1 MNRHKYTLLFLLLL
15 SAIGLRAQF
24 YLNGDAFQRNDTCYQ
39 LTYDVNNSGG
49 SIWNPDKVNLNE
61 SFDVVLEVMLGCK
74 DADGAD
80 GMVFGFQP
88 VSTSIGALGG
98 SIGFGGVMPSLGV
111 EIDTWQNTTLGDP
124 TFDHL
129 AIIKNGVLSHSGP
142 TNLAGPVQAKNGQSN
157 IEDCRMHD
165 LRVNWDAIAKKL
177 EVWFDCEL
185 RLTYTGDIVHEIFLG
200 NPEVFWGFTSAT
212 GGFNNI
218 HQVCIRYT
226 TFLDQ
231 LQDVV
236 VCPGGQLQLHVPGGI
251 RYQWD
256 PPDGL
261 SDPASPSPIVR
272 PRETT
277 TYEVT
282 VWDSCNRPFTDD
294 LTVTVAGDSVFFD
307 LGPDTTLCDLET
319 LKLDV
324 TTPTAEYIW
333 SDGST
338 RPDFL
343 VQFPGYYAVTVT
355 RTDTFCRAE
364 DRISIDYKYLPVFQ
378 LGPDTTLCF
387 GEVIQL
393 SAAYPGA
400 TNRWSDGSAGDT
412 ILVTNQGPVTLS
424 MTNYCGTSTDRVFI
438 GFENCREI
446 FLPNAFS
453 PDGDGINDRFYP
465 QDGGDVVNIPII
477 RIFNRWGG
485 LVFENRD
492 ILPNTPDAGW
502 DGKYQGKPAAKGMYV
517 YYLEVWYRDRS
528 EEQIAGEVYLLDK

>member
-1 MNRHKYTLLFLLLL
+1 MDKYLCLFWLLL
-15 SAIGLRAQF
+15 SANGLFAQF

-39 LTYDVNNSGG
+39 LTYDVNNSVG
-49 SIWNPDKVNLNE
+49 SIWNPDKINLDA
-61 SFDVVLEVMLGCK
+61 SFEVVLEVFLGCK

-80 GMVFGFQP
+80 GLVFGFQP
-88 VSTSIGALGG
+88 VSTSIGAAGG
-98 SIGFGGVMPSLGV
+98 SIGFGGVTPSLGI
-111 EIDTWQNTTLGDP
+111 EIDTWQNTTLSDP
-124 TFDHL
+124 TFDHI
-129 AIIKNGVLSHSGP
+129 AIIKNGALEHSGP
-142 TNLAGPVQAKNGQSN
+142 NNLAGPIQAKNGQAN

-165 LRVNWDAIAKKL
+165 LRVNWDAAARKL

-185 RLTYTGDIVHEIFLG
+185 RLTYTGDIVREIFGG

-236 VCPGGQLQLHVPGGI
+236 VCPGGQLQLNVPGGV
-251 RYQWD
+251 RYQWV

-272 PRETT
+272 PGETT

-294 LTVTVAGDSVFFD
+294 LTVTVAGDSVFFE

-319 LKLDV
+319 LLLDV
-324 TTPTAEYIW
+324 TTPTAQYLW
-333 SDGST
+333 SNGST

-355 RTDTFCRAE
+355 RTDTFCMAE
-364 DRISIDYKYLPVFQ
+364 DRIHVDYRYLPVFQ
-378 LGPDTTLCF
+378 LGPDTTLCL
-387 GEVIQL
+387 GEVIQI
-393 SAAYPGA
+393 SASYPGA
-400 TNRWSDGSAGDT
+400 TNLWSDGSTGDT
-412 ILVTNQGPVTLS
+412 VLVTNEGPVTLA
-424 MTNYCGTSTDRVFI
+424 MTNYCGTATGRVFV
-438 GFENCREI
+438 GYEDCREI

-453 PDGDGINDRFYP
+453 PNGDGINDRFYP
-465 QDGGDVVNIPII
+465 QDGGDVINISVM
-477 RIFNRWGG
+477 RVFNRWGG
-485 LVFENRD
+485 IVFENGD
-492 ILPNTPDAGW
+492 FLPNAPDAGW
-502 DGKYQGKPAAKGMYV
+502 DGKFQGKPAAKGMYV
-517 YYLEVWYRDRS
+517 YYLEVRYRDRS